1 MRMTNQ
7 RNQKTSFLILLFLA
21 TTLIGSF
28 TLTPYSSF
36 ASPQTNNTSIQPEAS
51 QDMATSSTNATTT
64 TASTNNN
71 NTNSLNVQDIPIQKV
86 HVGDIDIAYKV
97 FGKGDPIL
105 LIMGSGAVMD
115 QWNPTLLRELSSNHT
130 VIIFDH
136 RGVGN
141 TTAGTQPFSMI
152 QFANDTAGLLD
163 ALKIQKADVLG
174 YSMGSFVAQEL
185 ALLHPEKLNRLILYA
200 ASCGGEEAIPQSP
213 DVAKIFSDVANNRL
227 QDITKFLSVI
237 FPESW
242 IRSHPNNL
250 SPPQSNEVVPPD
262 TAIQQDNVVKEWF
275 ATNWSGVCNELSKV
289 TIPTLLVAGTE
300 DVAVPANNSL
310 IIAQK
315 IPGAMLVQFKEA
327 GHGLMHQYPEELSTV
342 IETFLTTTTAQASNA
357 TSTATAAAA
366 GTNNTT
372 TTTTNTTTAAS
383 TLNSTS
389 T

>member
-1 MRMTNQ
+1 MMIRIQTGIIITLFSLM
-7 RNQKTSFLILLFLA
+7 LIASPFG
-21 TTLIGSF
+21 IVSIQ
-28 TLTPYSSF
+28 F
-36 ASPQTNNTSIQPEAS
+36 ASGQAS
-51 QDMATSSTNATTT
+51 QVNSD
-64 TASTNNN
+64 NNN
-71 NTNSLNVQDIPIQKV
+71 NANSLNVQDIPIQKV

-105 LIMGSGAVMD
+105 LISGSNAVMD
-115 QWNPTLLRELSSNHT
+115 QWDPTILRDLSSNHT

-141 TTAGTQPFSMI
+141 TSAGTKPFSMI

-200 ASCGGEEAIPQSP
+200 ASCGGEQAIPESP
-213 DVAKIFSDVANNRL
+213 DVAQIFSDVANNRL

-237 FPESW
+237 FPQSW
-242 IRSHPNNL
+242 IQSHPNNL
-250 SPPQSNEVVPPD
+250 APPQSTEIVPND
-262 TAIQQDNVVKEWF
+262 TKIQQDNVVKEWF

-289 TIPTLLVAGTE
+289 NIPTLLVAGTE
-300 DVAVPANNSL
+300 DVAVPTNNSL

-315 IPGAMLVQFKEA
+315 IPGAWLVQFRGA
-327 GHGLMHQYPEELSTV
+327 GHGLMYQYPEELSTV
-342 IETFLTTTTAQASNA
+342 LQTFLTTTEQASNA
-357 TSTATAAAA
+357 TSTATAAAPS
-366 GTNNTT
+366 TNTT
-372 TTTTNTTTAAS
+372 TTSTTSAP